1 MEIPGYFYDAEKK
14 KYFKISKNPASYYS
28 TDNVKRLKLQHE
40 AEEKRQ
46 IAAANT
52 RERIKRSEI
61 LRQPATGGF
70 LAREYGLRPPD
81 LPVACFARE
90 LRGKGHVPI
99 WRNDSW
105 GNEVEHLCVV
115 DAASTPHGI
124 AIGSYSESEIGSAY
138 LPRDEYD
145 RVIWDPTQPFDTQR
159 PSHLASVSQIS
170 SMKYSH
176 KSNSVLITSREPG
189 NEGGI
194 YSLLHRT
201 WNSGHSGPNLSHLH
215 SWPATGKFARRQ
227 ANTCAPAPAANS
239 NLVCVVGTGR
249 GLGCLTTA
257 GQMLWVEEP
266 PGAGPSPRP
275 KKGQPAVSSDILSL
289 DFLLG
294 SPQVVLA
301 GARGSRRICIADLR
315 QRGREW
321 EWLVHR
327 SPPAHVR
334 CLGEHHVLAAG
345 PSSSMSVYDLR
356 FRFRETYRNSPLVT
370 FPEFRNWEKMHFGL
384 DVDTSLGVVA
394 TADCPSRKMGAA
406 GGGHHTVSIFS
417 LETGKRLEAPGL
429 ENPAETGN
437 GAKSLVFHR
446 LPGETN
452 ASLFVGGGRGAVVKY
467 SFGGNVDEW
476 NGDP

>member
-1 MEIPGYFYDAEKK
+1 MEIPGYFYDADKK

-28 TDNVKRLKLQHE
+28 TDKVKRLKLQHE

-46 IAAANT
+46 TAAANA
-52 RERIKRSEI
+52 RERIKRSDV

-99 WRNDSW
+99 WGNNSW
-105 GNEVEHLCVV
+105 GDEIEHLCVV

-145 RVIWDPTQPFDTQR
+145 RVIWDPTQPFDIQR
-159 PSHLASVSQIS
+159 PSHLASVPQIS
-170 SMKYSH
+170 SMKYSA
-176 KSNSVLITSREPG
+176 KRNLLIITSRALG

-194 YSLLHRT
+194 YYLSEAM
-201 WNSGHSGPNLSHLH
+201 WNSNEADSSLSHFH

-239 NLVCVVGTGR
+239 NLFCVVGTGK
-249 GLGCLTTA
+249 GLGCATTT

-266 PGAGPSPRP
+266 GAGAPPQR
-275 KKGQPAVSSDILSL
+275 KKGGNQASSDILSL
-289 DFLLG
+289 DFLPD

-345 PSSSMSVYDLR
+345 PSNSMSVYDLR
-356 FRFRETYRNSPLVT
+356 FRFRETYRNAPLVT

-394 TADCPSRKMGAA
+394 TADCPSR
-406 GGGHHTVSIFS
+406 GGHQTVSIFS
-417 LETGKRLEAPGL
+417 LETGKRLETPGL
-429 ENPAETGN
+429 ENPTETGN

-452 ASLFVGGGRGAVVKY
+452 ASMFVGGGRGAVVKY
-467 SFGGNVDEW
+467 SFGGDVDEW